1 MLTNFNIQKLP
12 DQDLCGI
19 IKDILQE
26 NEDSIREY
34 EIRKDYNGLI
44 QSKKL
49 FISKNWDLNFADIQ
63 RHVIEKW
70 PKHD

>member
-1 MLTNFNIQKLP
+1 MHVFSMSLDCVTYNFKKHVLTNFNIQRLP

-26 NEDSIREY
+26 NENSIREY

-49 FISKNWDLNFADIQ
+49 FIYEN
-63 RHVIEKW
+63 
-70 PKHD
+70 